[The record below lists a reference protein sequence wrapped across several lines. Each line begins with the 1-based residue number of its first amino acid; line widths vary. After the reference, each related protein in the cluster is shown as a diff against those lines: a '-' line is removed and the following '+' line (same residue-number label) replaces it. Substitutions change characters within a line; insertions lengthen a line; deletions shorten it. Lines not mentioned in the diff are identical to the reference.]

1 MWRLKFADNGGPF
14 SEWLFSTNNFVGRQT
29 WEFQPDSGTP
39 EERAEVEN
47 ARQEFYKNRFKVR
60 ACGDFLVRLQQS
72 RKNEDKFDHSIP
84 AVEKICDGDEVTYE
98 ATTNTLRRAIR
109 FFSVMQGEDG
119 HWAANIDAPLFL
131 MPPLVFALYISGTLD
146 TILSDEHKKETL
158 RYMYCH
164 QNEDGG
170 FGLHIEGHS
179 TMFST
184 ALNYICMRILGEGP
198 DGGDDNACARA
209 RKWILDHGGVTSV
222 PTWGKAWLSIL
233 GIYDWSGCIPMV
245 PEFWFLPS
253 FLPMHPAKTVG
264 DKVPAKQIYDAIEVV
279 LSLQVRIKYGDWG
292 VCYIYGTWYAL
303 RALAAVGKNYAN
315 SPTVHKACDFLLS
328 TQKPLG
334 GWGESYLSCMK
345 KEFVP
350 LRESH
355 MVQTAWALMGL
366 ICAGQADRDPEP
378 LHRAARVLIN
388 SQMENGDFPPQELT
402 GASLKTCMLHYPLFR
417 NAFPTWALGKYRK
430 AVLESTARNKKTV

>member
-1 MWRLKFADNGGPF
+1 MWKLKFAHGGGPF

-29 WEFQPDSGTP
+29 WEFEPDSGTP

-60 ACGDFLVRLQQS
+60 ACGDVLLRLQQW
-72 RKNEDKFDHSIP
+72 RKNKDKFDDSIP
-84 AVEKICDGDEVTYE
+84 PVKKINDGDDVTLE

-109 FFSVMQGEDG
+109 LFSVMQGEDG
-119 HWAANIDAPLFL
+119 HWAANMDGPLFL
-131 MPPLVFALYISGTLD
+131 MPPLVFTLYISGTLD
-146 TILSDEHKKETL
+146 TILSEEHKKEAL

-184 ALNYICMRILGEGP
+184 ALNYICMRILGQGP

-209 RKWILDHGGVTSV
+209 RKWIHDHGGVTSV

-233 GIYDWSGCIPMV
+233 GVYDWSGCIPMV
-245 PEFWFLPS
+245 PEFW
-253 FLPMHPAKTVG
+253 
-264 DKVPAKQIYDAIEVV
+264 
-279 LSLQVRIKYGDWG
+279 YGNWG

-303 RALAAVGKNYAN
+303 RALAAVGKNCAN
-315 SPTVHKACDFLLS
+315 SLIVQKACNFLLS
-328 TQKPLG
+328 TQNPLG

-350 LRESH
+350 LKHNH
-355 MVQTAWALMGL
+355 MVQTSWALMGL
-366 ICAGQADRDPEP
+366 ICAGQAGRDPEP

-402 GASLKTCMLHYPLFR
+402 GASLKTCMIHYSLFR
-417 NAFPTWALGKYRK
+417 NAFPTWALGKYRR
-430 AVLESTARNKKTV
+430 VLLENAAHNKKLV